1 MRTAMNLDLLRE
13 VDAWGRQFEQL
24 LNEQSPCQRP
34 EMGRVWQPAIEL
46 AETEQSF
53 VLRVEVPGL
62 TGPEIDVQASRF
74 QVAIAAHRQLPQRV
88 SKNSGYLRSELQ
100 YGKLHRVIS
109 LTKPIVPDRIESQL
123 NNGILTLTL
132 PKFSAQQP
140 QVVKVQLDQLK
151 SKVNPVMPV
160 EQKPDLTA
168 QKTEEKISP
177 REGELLDDLW
187 ATPGKSAHPK
197 SGGSMDLGRI

>member
-24 LNEQSPCQRP
+24 EQLLNEQPPCQRP
-34 EMGRVWQPAIEL
+34 SRGRVWQPAIEL

-74 QVAIAAHRQLPQRV
+74 QVAIAAHRQPRQ
-88 SKNSGYLRSELQ
+88 SMSTNSGYLRSELQ

-132 PKFSAQQP
+132 PKLSAQQP

-151 SKVNPVMPV
+151 SKVNPVIPMD
-160 EQKPDLTA
+160 QKLDLTA
-168 QKTEEKISP
+168 QKTEEKIAP
-177 REGELLDDLW
+177 REAELLNDLW
-187 ATPGKSAHPK
+187 ATPG
-197 SGGSMDLGRI
+197 

>member
-1 MRTAMNLDLLRE
+1 MRTSMNLDLLRA
-13 VDAWGRQFEQL
+13 VDAWGHKFEQL

-34 EMGRVWQPAIEL
+34 EMGRVWQPVIEL

-74 QVAIAAHRQLPQRV
+74 QVAIAAHRQPAQNV
-88 SKNSGYLRSELQ
+88 SQNSGYLRSELQ
-100 YGKLHRVIS
+100 YGKLRRVVP
-109 LTKPIVPDRIESQL
+109 LTKPIVPDQIEAQL

-132 PKFSAQQP
+132 PKFSAQQS
-140 QVVKVQLDQLK
+140 QVVKVKLAQLK
-151 SKVNPVMPV
+151 SKVNPMMPV

-168 QKTEEKISP
+168 QNTQEKIPP
-177 REGELLDDLW
+177 REGEFLNDLW
-187 ATPGKSAHPK
+187 ATPG
-197 SGGSMDLGRI
+197 

>member
-1 MRTAMNLDLLRE
+1 MRTSMNLDLLRE
-13 VDAWGRQFEQL
+13 VDAWGRKFEQL
-24 LNEQSPCQRP
+24 LTEQPPCQRP

-62 TGPEIDVQASRF
+62 TGSEIDVQASRF
-74 QVAIAAHRQLPQRV
+74 QVAIAAHRQPLNPV
-88 SKNSGYLRSELQ
+88 SQDSGYLRSELR
-100 YGKLHRVIS
+100 YGKLRRVVP
-109 LTKPIVPDRIESQL
+109 LPKPIVPDGIEAQL

-140 QVVKVQLDQLK
+140 QVVKVRLDELK
-151 SKVNPVMPV
+151 SEVNPVMPG

-168 QKTEEKISP
+168 QKTEEKIPS
-177 REGELLDDLW
+177 REGELLRDLW
-187 ATPGKSAHPK
+187 ASPA
-197 SGGSMDLGRI
+197 

>member
-1 MRTAMNLDLLRE
+1 MRTSMNLDLLRE
-13 VDAWGRQFEQL
+13 VDAWGRQFEQF

-74 QVAIAAHRQLPQRV
+74 QVAIAAQRQPAQNV
-88 SKNSGYLRSELQ
+88 SQNSGYLRSEIQ
-100 YGKLHRVIS
+100 YGKLRRVIP
-109 LTKPIVPDRIESQL
+109 LTKPIVPDRIAAQL

-132 PKFSAQQP
+132 PKLSAQQP
-140 QVVKVQLDQLK
+140 QVVKVRLDETK
-151 SKVNPVMPV
+151 SEVKPGMPV
-160 EQKPDLTA
+160 EQKPDLSG
-168 QKTEEKISP
+168 QKTEEKIAS
-177 REGELLDDLW
+177 REGELLRDLW
-187 ATPGKSAHPK
+187 AAPA
-197 SGGSMDLGRI
+197 